1 MNDLLSDDE
10 CLLKGIAKSA
20 LPLQNLPHDFDALLS
35 CIDKCE
41 TEIVMIGE
49 ATHGTFEFYQYRAEL
64 TKKLITEYG
73 FSIVAV
79 EADWPDAYRVNRYVR
94 TNFSTKDK
102 TPAKALGN
110 FQRFPTWLWRNTVMT
125 EFISWL
131 RDYNIQQHDIS
142 NECGFYGL
150 DIYSLQNSKEEVIKY
165 LNQVDPKLAST
176 VRKYYGCLDR
186 FSCDPDTYS
195 YKVGLGLSSDC
206 RDAVIKALNDMLKRE
221 EDIMAADNLPEEDSY
236 FYAKTNAR
244 VVANAENYYRN
255 MINGDN
261 TWNIRDKAMFET
273 LVDLIT
279 YMSEKSGR
287 KKKVVVWAHNTHVGD
302 ASQTESKN
310 MGEINIAQLVR
321 EHFGLKKVF
330 NIGFTTF
337 KGTVTATSKWQG
349 NPEFR
354 VLKEGLPGSYE
365 RLFHD
370 SLAYMEHIRND
381 RFMLV
386 FRSNNPSVPKG
397 ILASTDVIQELGR
410 NRIERAIGIV
420 YSADTERESHYF
432 HCKISKQ
439 FDAVIHIDTTMAL
452 TPLEQSREWAFE
464 RNKHRQENEAT
475 ACNGLNNEKQII
487 VKRKEIEG
495 RKDI

>member
-1 MNDLLSDDE
+1 MNNTSDE
-10 CLLKGIAKSA
+10 HLLKRIAQSA
-20 LPLQNLPHDFDALLS
+20 LPLKNLPHDFDALLS
-35 CIDKCE
+35 CIDQCG

-49 ATHGTFEFYQYRAEL
+49 ATHGTLEFYQYRAEL
-64 TKKLITEYG
+64 TKKLISEYG

-94 TNFSTKDK
+94 TNFTTRDK
-102 TPAKALGN
+102 APAKALGN

-150 DIYSLQNSKEEVIKY
+150 DIYSLENSKEEVIKY
-165 LNQVDPKLAST
+165 LNQVDPKLAAT
-176 VRKYYGCLDR
+176 VRRYYGCLDR

-195 YKVGLGLSSDC
+195 YKVGLGLSTGC
-206 RDAVIKALNDMLKRE
+206 RDAVIKALNGMLKKE
-221 EDIMAADNLPEEDSY
+221 ADIMAADNLPEEDSY

-244 VVANAENYYRN
+244 VVANSENYYRN
-255 MINGDN
+255 MLNGEN
-261 TWNIRDKAMFET
+261 TWNIRDRAMFET
-273 LVDLIT
+273 LIDLIT
-279 YMSEKSGR
+279 YMSEKSGQ
-287 KKKVVVWAHNTHVGD
+287 KKKVVLWAHNTHVGD
-302 ASQTESKN
+302 ASQTESKD

-349 NPEFR
+349 DPEFR
-354 VLKEGLPGSYE
+354 ILREGLAGCYE

-370 SLAYMEHIRND
+370 SLTYMDHIKND
-381 RFMLV
+381 KFMLV
-386 FRSNNPSVPKG
+386 FKTNNLNVPKG
-397 ILASTDVIQELGR
+397 NLASTDVIQELSR

-420 YSADTERESHYF
+420 YSVNTERESHYF

-452 TPLEQSREWAFE
+452 TPLEQHREWVLE
-464 RNKHRQENEAT
+464 RNKHEKEAA
-475 ACNGLNNEKQII
+475 ACPCLKLEEQII
-487 VKRKEIEG
+487 AKKREIEG
-495 RKDI
+495 KKDI